1 METCIFR
8 MSIYMQMQVSQQK
21 TGQMTLFQN
30 TFSMNL
36 DIILIINH
44 ITVVVFTVCTYR
56 NRYVVFF

>member
-1 METCIFR
+1 
-8 MSIYMQMQVSQQK
+8 MQMQVSQQK